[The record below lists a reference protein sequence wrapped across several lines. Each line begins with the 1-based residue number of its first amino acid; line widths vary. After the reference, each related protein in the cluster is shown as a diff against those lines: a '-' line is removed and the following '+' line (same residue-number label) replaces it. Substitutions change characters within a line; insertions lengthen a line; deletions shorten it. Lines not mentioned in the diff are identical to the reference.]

1 MSSSSYSNKEISEWN
16 SADLTNW
23 LIDNKYRGI
32 SELCQKYSL
41 SGYDLFFITDD
52 ILKNEL
58 GLTSFH
64 ERIVTQKLIYKLTSE
79 HLKLNIIN
87 SNGDNVILTLDNNH
101 NMTLGDI
108 SQYVGNMFDI
118 EPNFILYKDYTK
130 QEVLSPSLKIIQL
143 MILYPRIYKT
153 LNISNMKD
161 YHQIEDKA
169 SNIENNEVAN
179 SLSKTGETISH
190 TADKIDDNMGVNNKF
205 NNKNSIPLTN
215 NVTYS
220 FGDNSRDLNSNS
232 ISNNNNDNNF
242 NLNNNNNKY
251 YQDISPM
258 DYKPNSDLSDDNQNK
273 LMVNNNNMKMNTNM
287 NNNNTNENQ
296 IINNIT
302 PSNMINN
309 RKYKTEKRAYRDK
322 EEFYYN
328 YNNMQNNPT
337 EFMKNNERNERNKGI
352 LSTSSNEE
360 IIDDNGEEEMKFNK
374 RKYQE
379 SNDIDEDLRNNNF
392 NVRKNNMYK
401 RKSDSNNNYYENDRF
416 NDENEDNNNMDNRR
430 MKMKRGYNDNKLFKG
445 NIIYNDNYNDSNQ
458 VSNNYYKN

>member
-1 MSSSSYSNKEISEWN
+1 MSSSYTDKEISEWN

-41 SGYDLFFITDD
+41 SGYDLFFITDE

-64 ERIVTQKLIYKLTSE
+64 ERIVTEKLIYKLTSE

-87 SNGDNVILTLDNNH
+87 SNGDNVILTLDNNQ

-108 SQYVGNMFDI
+108 SQYIGNMFDI
-118 EPNFILYKDYTK
+118 EPNYILYKDYTK

-161 YHQIEDKA
+161 YHQIDDKTT
-169 SNIENNEVAN
+169 NIENNEGIN
-179 SLSKTGETISH
+179 SLSKTGETISNLG
-190 TADKIDDNMGVNNKF
+190 DKNEDNLKINNNKF
-205 NNKNSIPLTN
+205 KNKNNIALN
-215 NVTYS
+215 NNITYS

-232 ISNNNNDNNF
+232 ISNNY
-242 NLNNNNNKY
+242 NLNNNKY
-251 YQDISPM
+251 YQDMPHN
-258 DYKPNSDLSDDNQNK
+258 YKPQSDMSDANQNN
-273 LMVNNNNMKMNTNM
+273 LMINNRIKDNIIEKP
-287 NNNNTNENQ
+287 NQ

-302 PSNMINN
+302 PSNINNN

-322 EEFYYN
+322 DDFYYN

-337 EFMKNNERNERNKGI
+337 DFMKNNERNKGVI
-352 LSTSSNEE
+352 STSSNEE
-360 IIDDNGEEEMKFNK
+360 IDNENDDNGEEELKYNKQKFQK
-374 RKYQE
+374 R
-379 SNDIDEDLRNNNF
+379 NDIDDDLRNDYD
-392 NVRKNNMYK
+392 VRKNNMENNEYRKYK
-401 RKSDSNNNYYENDRF
+401 RKNNYDNDEY
-416 NDENEDNNNMDNRR
+416 NDENENNSNIDKRR
-430 MKMKRGYNDNKLFKG
+430 MKMKRGYNDNNVHKNKM
-445 NIIYNDNYNDSNQ
+445 IYNENFNDSNL

>member
-1 MSSSSYSNKEISEWN
+1 MSSSYSNKEISEWN

-101 NMTLGDI
+101 NMSLGDI

-161 YHQIEDKA
+161 YHQIDDKTT
-169 SNIENNEVAN
+169 NIENNEGAN
-179 SLSKTGETISH
+179 SLSKTGDTISH
-190 TADKIDDNMGVNNKF
+190 TADKNEENFGVNSKYK
-205 NNKNSIPLTN
+205 NKNNIPLTN

-220 FGDNSRDLNSNS
+220 FGDNSRDLNNNSLSNT
-232 ISNNNNDNNF
+232 NNNF
-242 NLNNNNNKY
+242 TLNNKNKY
-251 YQDISPM
+251 YQDMSPM
-258 DYKPNSDLSDDNQNK
+258 DYKPNSDISNVNQNK
-273 LMVNNNNMKMNTNM
+273 LMINNNTNM
-287 NNNNTNENQ
+287 NNMNNNNSNNNQ
-296 IINNIT
+296 INENIT

-309 RKYKTEKRAYRDK
+309 RKYKTEKRVYRDK
-322 EEFYYN
+322 EDFYYN
-328 YNNMQNNPT
+328 YNNNNNMQNNPT
-337 EFMKNNERNERNKGI
+337 DFMNNKERNERNKGI
-352 LSTSSNEE
+352 MSTSSNDEME
-360 IIDDNGEEEMKFNK
+360 DNGEEEMKFTK

-379 SNDIDEDLRNNNF
+379 SNDMDEDLRNNNYDI
-392 NVRKNNMYK
+392 RKNNNMYK
-401 RKSDSNNNYYENDRF
+401 RKNDNNNNYYENNEY
-416 NDENEDNNNMDNRR
+416 NDENEDNNNMDNNRR
-430 MKMKRGYNDNKLFKG
+430 MKMKRGYNDNKLYKG
-445 NIIYNDNYNDSNQ
+445 NIIYNENFNDSNQ